1 MISKLNDA
9 VHKNN
14 YNKVIQILTEN
25 NFIDI
30 NEKDS
35 EGRTSLIYALSQD
48 YKGIATILIESG
60 ADVNIVDKL
69 NKMSAL
75 HYAIMHNDLD
85 MIKMIIIKT
94 NVNFL
99 IKDEQGRTPLHYA
112 IFLGN
117 WDIALYLIN
126 IGNDIFTRNK
136 QELSLLHTVAIH
148 GDNNFIEE
156 LINRGVKINTFDN
169 TENTP
174 LHYAALYDNSY
185 TIYFL
190 IKKGALIDH
199 SNNEGETPL
208 HYASLKGNNDCVEA
222 LISLDADI
230 NKVNIKG
237 ESALHYSI
245 KSKNKNTMITLL
257 KNGINT
263 NICSYNGTALH
274 YAVHDYNVLFDLI
287 LFGVNAN
294 LKDQYGRTV
303 FHELA
308 KTSSDKKEDI
318 IKLLSEHNVNIN
330 EKDNDGNTALHLAAI
345 HQQYLTMKL
354 LIKYGADEYIANN
367 NHQLPSDLI

>member
-1 MISKLNDA
+1 MIGKLNDA

-14 YNKVIQILTEN
+14 YNKVVQLLTED

-30 NEKDS
+30 NEKDN
-35 EGRTSLIYALSQD
+35 EGRTSLIYALSQG
-48 YKGIATILIESG
+48 YKDIAKLLIDAG
-60 ADVNIVDKL
+60 ADLNIVDKL
-69 NKMSAL
+69 NKMSPL
-75 HYAIMHNDLD
+75 HYSVMLQDIEIVRTIVKRNSSPHL
-85 MIKMIIIKT
+85 
-94 NVNFL
+94 
-99 IKDEQGRTPLHYA
+99 KDEQGRTALHYA
-112 IFLGN
+112 VFLGY

-136 QELSLLHTVAIH
+136 HELSLLHTVAIH

-156 LINRGVKINTFDN
+156 LISRGVKVNTYDHN
-169 TENTP
+169 ENTP

-190 IKKGALIDH
+190 IKKGANIDH

-208 HYASLKGNNDCVEA
+208 HYAALKGNNDCVEA
-222 LISLDADI
+222 LLSLDADI
-230 NKVNIKG
+230 NKTNIKG

-257 KNGINT
+257 KNGIDT

-287 LFGVNAN
+287 LFGINAN

-308 KTSSDKKEDI
+308 KTSSENKENI
-318 IKLLSEHNVNIN
+318 IKLISEHGVNIN
-330 EKDNDGNTALHLAAI
+330 EQDQQGNTALHLAAI
-345 HQQYLTMKL
+345 HQQYDTMKL
-354 LIKYGADEYIANN
+354 LIKYGAKENIVNN
-367 NHQLPSDLI
+367 NELTPHDLI